1 MKIAGNG
8 MQKYKYIL
16 MKAMKGLEGGVD
28 NRMSSKKFHMKL
40 EEITIE
46 KECNQLCRFSC
57 PHSNH
62 INYG

>member
-8 MQKYKYIL
+8 MQKYNYIL
-16 MKAMKGLEGGVD
+16 MKAMEGGID
-28 NRMSSKKFHMKL
+28 NWMSSKKFQMIL
-40 EEITIE
+40 EEITLE

>member
-1 MKIAGNG
+1 
-8 MQKYKYIL
+8 
-16 MKAMKGLEGGVD
+16 MKAMEGGID
-28 NRMSSKKFHMKL
+28 NWMSLKKFQMIL
-40 EEITIE
+40 EEITLE